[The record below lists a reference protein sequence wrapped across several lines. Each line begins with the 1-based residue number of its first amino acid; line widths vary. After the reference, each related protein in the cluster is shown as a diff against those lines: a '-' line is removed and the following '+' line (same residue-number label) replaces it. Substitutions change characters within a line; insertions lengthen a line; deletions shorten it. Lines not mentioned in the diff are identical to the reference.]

1 MGNYV
6 ATKDV
11 LEKITEND
19 QIVFKYCSKYGNIK
33 DTYNPNGSISN
44 IAGIVSLNK
53 RILGMMPH
61 PERYT
66 DIKEK
71 DIVMKQMIES
81 ML

>member
-1 MGNYV
+1 MFYKRPSLRRGGMPTGIETIAPRKNY
-6 ATKDV
+6 
-11 LEKITEND
+11 
-19 QIVFKYCSKYGNIK
+19 
-33 DTYNPNGSISN
+33 N

-71 DIVMKQMIES
+71 DIVMKQMIGS

>member
-1 MGNYV
+1 M

-66 DIKEK
+66 DLKEK
-71 DIVMKQMIES
+71 DIVMKQMIGS
-81 ML
+81 LL